1 MSNAWTQFRAVRVS
15 SIRRCR
21 YHVRARNGCHCA
33 ASSAFSAHPILPSKS
48 WAVYLHDIR
57 KAAQYLM
64 AQLNFG
70 CEYQFN
76 ADDHQIPG
84 APSLLTQFTL
94 ICYLNGGPTL
104 FTATA
109 ILCTTAVYPN
119 SRGAAN
125 LRRMR
130 AQGRKVASISESY
143 ATFDKRKMTVQF
155 FYLLA
160 VHCIAPSVKR
170 RLFALAI

>member
-1 MSNAWTQFRAVRVS
+1 MLHFFLFYPSFTAFFGFQLQWKEVMSNAWTQFRAVRVS

-94 ICYLNGGPTL
+94 ICYLNNKWGCSPQL
-104 FTATA
+104 YSNQSTA
-109 ILCTTAVYPN
+109 ISFRAAILCRLGCTTAV
-119 SRGAAN
+119 
-125 LRRMR
+125 
-130 AQGRKVASISESY
+130 
-143 ATFDKRKMTVQF
+143 
-155 FYLLA
+155 
-160 VHCIAPSVKR
+160 
-170 RLFALAI
+170 